1 MSEFFDD
8 QTGDQNTGANTDGS
22 AAPKE
27 GQSPLLL
34 SEMQTPEDMF
44 APVKNGQRANQA
56 VVAGLLVVGAIGAIF
71 AMRQFGMGPVVSL
84 AGIDVDYKPAAISA
98 GTAPKKVLADL
109 DRSRRAVQV
118 PAELITQ
125 DPFELD
131 NAQATVAQ
139 PTVDPD
145 LARRAEEERLRLARE
160 QHEQELQG
168 ALAALKLQGVMGG
181 SVPIARIDGQVYKV
195 GMRIGEF
202 FTVSAIVG
210 RDVTLTADG
219 HSFVL
224 SMDSND

>member
-1 MSEFFDD
+1 MSEFLDD
-8 QTGDQNTGANTDGS
+8 QSNSQNTDANADGA

-71 AMRQFGMGPVVSL
+71 AMRQFGMGPALSL

-98 GTAPKKVLADL
+98 GTTPKKVLADL

-118 PAELITQ
+118 PAEFITQ
-125 DPFELD
+125 APFELD
-131 NAQATVAQ
+131 SAHATIAE

-160 QHEQELQG
+160 QHQQELDG
-168 ALAALKLQGVMGG
+168 ALARLKLQSVMGG
-181 SVPIARIDGQVYKV
+181 SVPIARIDGHVYKV
-195 GMRIGEF
+195 GMRVGEF
-202 FTVSAIVG
+202 FTISAIVG